1 VLPIDRIK
9 IDQCFVQDLGT
20 SPQVDAIVRAII
32 GIGQALG
39 LEVTA
44 EGVETEA
51 QLAFLHAHGCAQV
64 QGYLFGAPK
73 SGPLGPPAPPPESG
87 DQARQ

>member
-1 VLPIDRIK
+1 LRELPSDRIK
-9 IDQCFVQDLGT
+9 IDQSFVRDLGT

-32 GIGQALG
+32 GIAQALD

-51 QLAFLHAHGCAQV
+51 QLEFLRAHGCAQV
-64 QGYLFGAPK
+64 QGFLLGQP
-73 SGPLGPPAPPPESG
+73 GPLDGSAAASG
-87 DQARQ
+87 LSVSP